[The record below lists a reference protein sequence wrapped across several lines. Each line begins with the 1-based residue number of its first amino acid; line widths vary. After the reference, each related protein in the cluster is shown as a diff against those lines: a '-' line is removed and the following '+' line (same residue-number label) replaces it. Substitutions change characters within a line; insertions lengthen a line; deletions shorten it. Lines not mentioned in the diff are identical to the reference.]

1 MPDKPK
7 PMPANL
13 RGRGRYIAFKVISEN
28 KVNFDDVKTSIWH
41 SILNFL
47 GEYGSSKASTW
58 ISKTAYDDNKQIG
71 LIRCSHDFV
80 EEIRAALSLVERIG
94 DTRVVIK
101 VLGVSGTMKAARMKF
116 LGETTL
122 TSFA

>member
-1 MPDKPK
+1 MTDKPK
-7 PMPANL
+7 PMPPNL
-13 RGRGRYIAFKVISEN
+13 RGRARYIAFQVVSEN
-28 KVNFDDVKTSIWH
+28 KVSFDEMKTSIWH

-47 GEYGSSKASTW
+47 GEYGSSQASAW

-71 LIRCSHDFV
+71 LMRCSHEFV

-94 DTRVVIK
+94 DIRVVIK

-122 TSFA
+122 TSFT